1 MGPGQVKM
9 LKCYENSVLTEIQLF
24 LLNKHSPGCGKP
36 LVDSQSF
43 EKKEILTTFVSFFLL
58 LLFGVFFAFNGGANF
73 KRWLTPPF
81 SSTCFLKQI

>member
-43 EKKEILTTFVSFFLL
+43 EKKEILTTFVSFFCCCCCL
-58 LLFGVFFAFNGGANF
+58 VFFLPLMEEQILKGG
-73 KRWLTPPF
+73 
-81 SSTCFLKQI
+81 